1 MSTEQIQPSTTVY
14 LASFAALLGALS
26 MGLALGYTTP
36 ALPDMEKGPDS
47 ILSRDTAERE
57 NQKSQIGS
65 MLAVGALVGG
75 LLGEPSN
82 KLFGRRLSLILFGAP
97 FMLGWLMIS
106 LANGLT
112 MVLLA
117 RLLIGL
123 CCGLVS
129 GIAPTYV
136 VEIAPPQIRGL
147 LGTCFQVMV
156 VIGIL
161 LAALFGT
168 FLNWKEIAGVSIL
181 ASLGM
186 SALMLV
192 MPETPQWLL
201 SKNRNEEAES
211 SLKRLR
217 TSAINTEL
225 NLLTQASNNAQQA
238 GSQYSLALLTSRE
251 FCKPFILALGLMF
264 FQQFSGINAVLFYQS
279 DIFAKASPGSNAL
292 QSAIYVC
299 IAQVIATVLG
309 SALVDKTGRKAL
321 LLASGLGH
329 TISLV
334 VFGFYS
340 HVASTDKQFQD
351 NYAWIP
357 LVSLIVFISSFSI
370 GYGPIPWM
378 MIPEMSSARVR
389 SMVASIATAFNWAC
403 VYVVTGYVKKLMNAV
418 GDDWT
423 YWIFAII
430 CAASCLF
437 VFICLPETKGKTA
450 DQIQFELIGRID
462 NDATRLEEGT
472 FQTRADP
479 GKAA

>member
-1 MSTEQIQPSTTVY
+1 MSNEQSQPSATVY
-14 LASFAALLGALS
+14 LASFAALLGAAS

-36 ALPDMEKGPDS
+36 ALPDMEKALNTSES
-47 ILSRDTAERE
+47 ILSPDANVRE
-57 NQKSQIGS
+57 NEKSQIGS
-65 MLAVGALVGG
+65 MLAVGALLGG
-75 LLGEPSN
+75 LLAEPSN

-97 FMLGWLMIS
+97 FMLGWLLIS
-106 LANGLT
+106 LANSLT

-129 GIAPTYV
+129 GVAPTYV
-136 VEIAPPQIRGL
+136 VEIAPAQIRGL

-161 LAALFGT
+161 VAAVLGT

-181 ASLGM
+181 AALGM

-201 SKNRNEEAES
+201 SKNRHEDAEA

-217 TSAINTEL
+217 TSSINAEISTL
-225 NLLTQASNNAQQA
+225 AQAANAAQQA
-238 GSQYSLALLTSRE
+238 GSQYSAQVLTSRE
-251 FCKPFILALGLMF
+251 FVKPFLLALGLMF

-292 QSAIYVC
+292 MSAIYVC

-309 SALVDKTGRKAL
+309 SALVDRLGRKAL
-321 LLASGLGH
+321 LLASGIGH
-329 TISLV
+329 TLSLIV
-334 VFGFYS
+334 LGFYS
-340 HVASTDKQFQD
+340 HIALTDKQFQD
-351 NYAWIP
+351 NYAWMP
-357 LVSLIVFISSFSI
+357 LLSLIVFISSFSI

-378 MIPEMSSARVR
+378 MIPELSSARVR

-403 VYVVTGYVKKLMNAV
+403 VYVVTGYVKALMVAV

-430 CAASCLF
+430 CSVSCIFVALF
-437 VFICLPETKGKTA
+437 LPETKGKSSE
-450 DQIQFELIGRID
+450 QIQFELLGQPVA
-462 NDATRLEEGT
+462 DATRLEEST
-472 FQTRADP
+472 IKQY
-479 GKAA
+479 